1 MKHMEYRVNN
11 ELIDDITILN
21 GNDVKMNRVL
31 SSTKQ
36 NKQTNKQTKKNLYE
50 STFKSVSFS
59 TMILIL

>member
-21 GNDVKMNRVL
+21 GNDAKMNRVL

-36 NKQTNKQTKKNLYE
+36 NKQTKKQKTNKKKTPL
-50 STFKSVSFS
+50 
-59 TMILIL
+59 